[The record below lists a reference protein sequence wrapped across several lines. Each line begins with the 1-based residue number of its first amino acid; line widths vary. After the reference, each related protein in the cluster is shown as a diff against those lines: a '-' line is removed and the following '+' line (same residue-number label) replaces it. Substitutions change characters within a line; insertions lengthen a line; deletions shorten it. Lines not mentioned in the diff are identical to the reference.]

1 MAETWKGVPVK
12 TDLLPIGTRRYG
24 TKMDGGKA
32 KFIVAHDTGN
42 ANSTAQQ
49 NVNYYK
55 NTYNIDINQTASAH
69 IFVDDKEAIVCV
81 PTNEKAWHV
90 LYNATTDNLW
100 YGVDANDAA
109 IGVEICYFVDKDN
122 PKEAKERTQKSLDNG
137 AKVLAYLCEF
147 WGINYKTEMPGHQNI
162 QSDKQDPGNVLEA
175 AGYGRATSNLDKI
188 VAKYY
193 KIQTKVTKT
202 VPDAKTSKAKLTQKQ
217 FVDWLKQSIGK
228 KYDFDHWYGNQCYDY
243 ANAGWSQLFSGNP
256 LQGLSAKNIH
266 IDNKAMLSTRAT
278 THKNTPTFLAQPGD
292 MVIFPNTFGEGHGHV
307 AWVIESTL
315 NQITVV
321 EQNWLGGGWTY
332 GPEQGGSGW
341 ETATQR
347 IHSYDPNMVFIRP
360 NFASNKV
367 TAALRNT
374 KDKVAKPKTKWNW
387 KGRFTTNSVIKVRRS
402 PGLKGSLVDKGSWL
416 LKDQWVDFVSI
427 EKKDGYWWAKFKYPT
442 NPSAGYFYCAI
453 ARITDKQERIKY
465 EKELFGTIKYK

>member
-12 TDLLPIGTRRYG
+12 TDLLPLGTRRYG

-42 ANSTAQQ
+42 LNSTAQQ

-55 NTYNIDINQTASAH
+55 NTYNIDINSTASAH

-100 YGVDANDAA
+100 YGADANDVA
-109 IGVEICYFVDKDN
+109 IGVEICYFKD
-122 PKEAKERTQKSLDNG
+122 KERTKKSLDNG
-137 AKVLAYLCEF
+137 AKVLAYLCEY
-147 WGINYKTEMPGHQNI
+147 WGIDYKTKMPGHQDI
-162 QSDKQDPGNVLEA
+162 QSDKSDPGNVLQA
-175 AGYGRATSNLDKI
+175 AGYGRNTSNLDKL

-193 KIQTKVTKT
+193 KVQTKVTKT
-202 VPDAKTSKAKLTQKQ
+202 VPYKKTTKAKLTQKQ
-217 FVDWLKQSIGK
+217 FVNWLRQSIGK

-266 IDNKAMLSTRAT
+266 TDNKAMLSTRAT
-278 THKNTPTFLAQPGD
+278 IHKNTPSFLAKPGD
-292 MVIFPNTFGEGHGHV
+292 MVIFPSSFGQGHGHV
-307 AWVIESTL
+307 AWVITSTL

-321 EQNWLGGGWTY
+321 EQNWLGGAWTY

-347 IHSYDPNMVFIRP
+347 VHSYHPNMVFIRP
-360 NFASNKV
+360 NFASNAV
-367 TAALRNT
+367 STALRKTTT
-374 KDKVAKPKTKWNW
+374 KVSKPKTKWNW
-387 KGRFTTNSVIKVRRS
+387 KGRFTPNATIKVRRS
-402 PGLKGSLVDKGSWL
+402 AGLKGSVVESGSWL
-416 LKDQWVDFVSI
+416 YGKNDWVDFVSI
-427 EKKDGYWWAKFKYPT
+427 EKKDKYWWAKFKYPT

-453 ARITDKQERIKY
+453 AKITDKKERIKN
-465 EKELFGTIKYK
+465 EKETFGTIKFK

>member
-1 MAETWKGVPVK
+1 
-12 TDLLPIGTRRYG
+12 
-24 TKMDGGKA
+24 
-32 KFIVAHDTGN
+32 
-42 ANSTAQQ
+42 
-49 NVNYYK
+49 
-55 NTYNIDINQTASAH
+55 
-69 IFVDDKEAIVCV
+69 
-81 PTNEKAWHV
+81 
-90 LYNATTDNLW
+90 
-100 YGVDANDAA
+100 
-109 IGVEICYFVDKDN
+109 
-122 PKEAKERTQKSLDNG
+122 
-137 AKVLAYLCEF
+137 
-147 WGINYKTEMPGHQNI
+147 
-162 QSDKQDPGNVLEA
+162 
-175 AGYGRATSNLDKI
+175 
-188 VAKYY
+188 
-193 KIQTKVTKT
+193 
-202 VPDAKTSKAKLTQKQ
+202 
-217 FVDWLKQSIGK
+217 
-228 KYDFDHWYGNQCYDY
+228 
-243 ANAGWSQLFSGNP
+243 
-256 LQGLSAKNIH
+256 
-266 IDNKAMLSTRAT
+266 
-278 THKNTPTFLAQPGD
+278 
-292 MVIFPNTFGEGHGHV
+292 MVIFPNTFGEGYGHV

-367 TAALRNT
+367 SAILRNT
-374 KDKVAKPKTKWNW
+374 KAKVTKPKTKWNW

-442 NPSAGYFYCAI
+442 NPSEGYFYCAI